1 MEAKQ
6 IAKLAQIASVL
17 EVSGW
22 PKPGNVHRTRN
33 YDDMVF
39 QDFVISA
46 VVIGDTMEEVAKQS
60 KEIDDLSKA
69 ELGKYILQAVNETNK
84 WIRTNTNSGIMMM
97 CIPIAAAAAISDS
110 FDEIQDNVG
119 RLMDATTVD
128 DAVNL
133 YDAINVADAGGMGDQ
148 EEFDVKSEKAKDE
161 LRANNQT
168 MFDVLEISAGWDRL
182 ADELTNKMP
191 VCFEIGYPTFS
202 HAWQSY
208 DDVDVI
214 NKASVLTF
222 MTILSQI
229 PDTLISRKYG
239 NEMAESV
246 SKKAEELLAF
256 KEDDSFVEKLLEFD
270 DYLYGNKL
278 NPGTTADLTAASIFL
293 SYLAREFD

>member
-1 MEAKQ
+1 MEAKE

-60 KEIDDLSKA
+60 KGIDDLSKA
-69 ELGKYILQAVNETNK
+69 ELGKYILQAVDETNK
-84 WIRTNTNSGIMMM
+84 WIETNTNLGIMMM
-97 CIPIAAAAAISDS
+97 CIPIAAAAAISNG
-110 FDEIQDNVG
+110 FDEIQENVG
-119 RLMDATTVD
+119 RLMDATTVE

-133 YDAINVADAGGMGDQ
+133 YDAISLADAGGMGDQ
-148 EEFDVKSEKAKDE
+148 EEFDVMSEKAKDE

-182 ADELTNKMP
+182 ANELTNQMP

-202 HAWQSY
+202 QFLETS
-208 DDVDVI
+208 DDVDAV
-214 NKASVLTF
+214 NKATVLTF
-222 MTILSQI
+222 ISILSKI

-239 NEMAESV
+239 DEVAESV
-246 SKKAEELLAF
+246 SQKADEILKF
-256 KEDDSFVEKLLEFD
+256 KDDDSFVEKLLEFD
-270 DYLYGNKL
+270 NYLYGNKY

-293 SYLAREFD
+293 SYLAKEF

>member
-84 WIRTNTNSGIMMM
+84 WIRTNTNLGIMMM

-256 KEDDSFVEKLLEFD
+256 NEDDSFVEKLLEFD

>member
-1 MEAKQ
+1 MEAKE

-39 QDFVISA
+39 QDFAISA
-46 VVIGDTMEEVAKQS
+46 VVIGDTMEAVASQA
-60 KEIDDLSKA
+60 KEIDDLSEA
-69 ELGKYILQAVNETNK
+69 ELGRYIFQAVDETNR
-84 WIRTNTNSGIMMM
+84 WIETNTNLGIMMM
-97 CIPIAAAAAISDS
+97 CIPIAAAVSISNG
-110 FDEIQDNVG
+110 FDEIQENVG
-119 RLMDATTVD
+119 RLMDATTVE

-148 EEFDVKSEKAKDE
+148 DEFDVMSEKAKDE

-182 ADELTNKMP
+182 ANELTNKMP
-191 VCFEIGYPTFS
+191 VCFEIGYSCYSSFWKTS
-202 HAWQSY
+202 

-214 NKASVLTF
+214 NKATVLTF

-239 NEMAESV
+239 DEVAEDV
-246 SKKAEELLAF
+246 SQKASDILEF
-256 KEDDSFVEKLLEFD
+256 KDDDSFVEKLLEFD
-270 DYLYGNKL
+270 DYLYENKL

-293 SYLAREFD
+293 SYLADNF